1 MANTTVRKLIT
12 SALRLISVVQA
23 NESPTAGDTDVT
35 LEALEGMIDSWS
47 NDSLMIY
54 TYNPYTFNTVAG
66 QQDYTLGDGGDWD
79 VARPMNI
86 QQAKW
91 HYTAAG
97 IQPVDMPIYIANDA
111 QWASIA
117 VKSLSTS
124 IPTVLYDNGNYPL
137 RTISLWPI
145 PSPAQPI
152 ILWLMQ
158 PLLNFTTLD
167 EVVSMPPGYIRAL
180 KYCLAVEIAPEFGK
194 QLSQEVV
201 AIAVKAKSELKSIN
215 TVTQYQTMDPGA
227 RGVGTGLDFNWI
239 SGNFFPM
246 H

>member
-1 MANTTVRKLIT
+1 MATTTVRKLIT
-12 SALRLISVVQA
+12 GALRLISVVQA
-23 NESPTAGDTDVT
+23 NETPTADDMDIT

-54 TYNPYTFNTVAG
+54 TYNAYTFQTVAG
-66 QQDYTLGDGGDWD
+66 QQEYTLGPGGDWN
-79 VARPMNI
+79 VERPMNI

-97 IQPVDMPIYIANDA
+97 IQPVDMDIYLANDA

-117 VKSLSTS
+117 IKSLSTS

-145 PSPAQPI
+145 PSPSQPI

-158 PLLNFTTLD
+158 PLMNFSNLD
-167 EVVSMPPGYIRAL
+167 EEVSFPPGYIRAFR
-180 KYCLAVEIAPEFGK
+180 YCLAVEIAPEFGK
-194 QLSQEVV
+194 QLTPEIIS
-201 AIAVKAKSELKSIN
+201 IAGKAKAELKSIN
-215 TVTQYQTMDPGA
+215 TVTQYQTMDQGTRGA
-227 RGVGTGLDFNWI
+227 GGLDFNWI
-239 SGNFFPM
+239 SGGFFPL